1 MKKPFKA
8 TLKRILKYVMWIAI
22 VCIFVFTFIYLYNNS
37 KPKEKEYEL
46 VSPKTETIEKTTVLT
61 GTIEPRDEID
71 IKPNIS
77 GIISELMVEAGDVV
91 QEGQIIAKIKVVA
104 DQEQLAQA
112 QNRINAAKIALDDV
126 ETRHK
131 RNTQLFEK
139 KVISREEF
147 EATRTEQTKAIEEL
161 RAAKDA
167 YSIIKEG
174 ISTSNATETNTLV
187 RATTSGL
194 VLDVPVKVGT
204 SVIQSNNFNDGTTI
218 ATIADMSKL
227 IFKGTVDETEVG
239 NLHVGQEMRITVGA
253 IPDLELTAE
262 LEFIS
267 PKSTSESGANTFE
280 IKGGLIVPSGVSLR
294 SGYSANA
301 TVTLDIAPNVMTVPE
316 STIEMAGDKTYVY
329 VLTDTVPKPTFKK
342 TAVRTGLSN
351 GIDIQILSGIDRNV
365 KLRGTE
371 KVEAI
376 EKSGKA
382 GGPPH
387 P

>member
-1 MKKPFKA
+1 MKQPLKL
-8 TLKRILKYVMWIAI
+8 TLKRILKYLLWIVIAG
-22 VCIFVFTFIYLYNNS
+22 IFVFTFVYLYNNS
-37 KPKEKEYEL
+37 KPKQKEYEL

-77 GIISELMVEAGDVV
+77 GIISELMVEAGDMV
-91 QEGQIIAKIKVVA
+91 QAGDIIAKIKVVP
-104 DQEQLAQA
+104 DQAQLASA
-112 QNRINAAKIALDDV
+112 QNRINAAKIALADV
-126 ETRHK
+126 ETRHN

-147 EATRTEQTKAIEEL
+147 ETTRTEQTKAIEEL
-161 RAAKDA
+161 RAAQDS
-167 YSIIKEG
+167 YNIIKEG
-174 ISTSNATETNTLV
+174 ISTSNATESNTLV

-239 NLHVGQEMRITVGA
+239 NLHVGQEMKITVGA

-280 IKGGLIVPSGVSLR
+280 IKGGLMIPSDVSLR

-301 TVTLDIAPNVMTVPE
+301 TVTLDIAANVMTVPE
-316 STIEMAGDKTYVY
+316 SAVEFSSDKAYVY
-329 VLTDTVPKPTFKK
+329 VLTDTVPNPKFKK

-351 GIDIQILSGIDRNV
+351 GIDIQILSGIGNNV
-365 KLRGTE
+365 KLRGPE
-371 KVEAI
+371 KVEDADN
-376 EKSGKA
+376 KKDSV
-382 GGPPH
+382 GPPH

>member
-1 MKKPFKA
+1 MEKPRKRTFK
-8 TLKRILKYVMWIAI
+8 RVLKYLVWIVIAA
-22 VCIFVFTFIYLYNNS
+22 IFVLTFVYLYMQS
-37 KPKEKEYEL
+37 KPAAKQYEV

-77 GIISELMVEAGDVV
+77 GIISELMVEAGDFVNA
-91 QEGQIIAKIKVVA
+91 GDIIAKIKVVP

-112 QNRINAAKIALDDV
+112 QNRINAARIALEDV

-147 EATRTEQTKAIEEL
+147 EATRTEQTKAVEEL
-161 RAAKDA
+161 RAARDA

-174 ISTSNATETNTLV
+174 ISTSSATETNTLV

-239 NLHVGQEMRITVGA
+239 NLHVGQEMKITVGA

-280 IKGGLIVPSGVSLR
+280 IKGGLMVPAGVSLR

-301 TVTLDIAPNVMTVPE
+301 SVILDIAPNVLTVPE
-316 STIEMAGDKTYVY
+316 SSVEFDGDKAYVY
-329 VLTDTVPKPTFKK
+329 VLTDTVPEATFKK
-342 TAVRTGLSN
+342 TAVRTGISN
-351 GIDIQILSGIDRNV
+351 GIDVQILSGIKSNA
-365 KLRGTE
+365 KLRGPEKTE
-371 KVEAI
+371 VKD
-376 EKSGKA
+376 EKSRA

>member
-1 MKKPFKA
+1 MKKPFKV
-8 TLKRILKYVMWIAI
+8 TMKRILKYLMWIVIAG
-22 VCIFVFTFIYLYNNS
+22 IFVFTFIYLYNNS
-37 KPKEKEYEL
+37 KPKTKEYEL
-46 VSPKTETIEKTTVLT
+46 VSPKTETIEKTTVLI

-91 QEGQIIAKIKVVA
+91 QAGQIIAKIKVVP
-104 DQEQLAQA
+104 DQEQLAAA
-112 QNRINAAKIALDDV
+112 QNRINSAQIALDDV

-204 SVIQSNNFNDGTTI
+204 SVIQSNNFNEGTTI

-239 NLHVGQEMRITVGA
+239 NLHVGQEMKITVGA

-280 IKGGLIVPSGVSLR
+280 IKGGLLVPKDVSLR

-301 TVTLDIAPNVMTVPE
+301 AVLLDIAPNVLTVPE
-316 STIEMAGDKTYVY
+316 SAVEFAGNKAYVY
-329 VLTDTVPKPTFKK
+329 VLTDTVPEPKFRK
-342 TAVRTGLSN
+342 TEVRTGLSN
-351 GIDIQILSGIDRNV
+351 GINVQILSGIKSNV
-365 KLRGTE
+365 KLRGPEKIDKATE
-371 KVEAI
+371 A
-376 EKSGKA
+376 GRA

>member
-1 MKKPFKA
+1 MKKPFKT
-8 TLKRILKYVMWIAI
+8 TLKRILKYLMWIGI
-22 VCIFVFTFIYLYNNS
+22 VAVFVLTFIYLYNNS
-37 KPKEKEYEL
+37 KPKVKEYEL

-77 GIISELMVEAGDVV
+77 GIISELMVEAGDIV
-91 QEGQIIAKIKVVA
+91 QAGQIIAKIKVVA
-104 DQEQLAQA
+104 DQAQLAQA

-161 RAAKDA
+161 RAARDA

-218 ATIADMSKL
+218 ATIADMSRL

-239 NLHVGQEMRITVGA
+239 NLHVGQEMKITVGA
-253 IPDLELTAE
+253 ITDLELTAE

-280 IKGGLIVPSGVSLR
+280 IKGGLLVPKDVSLR

-316 STIEMAGDKTYVY
+316 SAVEMDGNKAYVY
-329 VLTDTVPKPTFKK
+329 VLTDSVPQQKFQK

-351 GIDIQILSGIDRNV
+351 GIDIQILSGIKSNV

-371 KVEAI
+371 KI
-376 EKSGKA
+376 EVKERA

-387 P
+387 R